1 MGIPSSGK
9 KKQLVILQAESLV
22 CLKCGQLMI
31 DCCLAIN
38 RITMSLLPI
47 FSPRNISEKRVKII
61 EETEN
66 GAIKCCLPCMP
77 FTFIARIK
85 VSMMA
90 QSVLK
95 N

>member
-1 MGIPSSGK
+1 
-9 KKQLVILQAESLV
+9 
-22 CLKCGQLMI
+22 
-31 DCCLAIN
+31 
-38 RITMSLLPI
+38 MSLLPI

-66 GAIKCCLPCMP
+66 GAMKCCLPWMP